1 MISLLVTD
9 YHQPDELVIGN
20 LMVPLVTALSPL
32 ITALTY
38 GHDQY
43 VSICICSVYACVS
56 IKARL

>member
-1 MISLLVTD
+1 MISLSVTD

-38 GHDQY
+38 VHDQY
-43 VSICICSVYACVS
+43 VYVVYM
-56 IKARL
+56 